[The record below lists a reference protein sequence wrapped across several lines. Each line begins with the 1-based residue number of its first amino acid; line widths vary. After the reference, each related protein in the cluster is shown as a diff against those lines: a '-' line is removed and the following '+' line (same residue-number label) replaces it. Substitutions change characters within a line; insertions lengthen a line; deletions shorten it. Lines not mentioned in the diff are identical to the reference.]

1 MAVLTK
7 ITQRSLADNAV
18 SSAKIQADALGAT
31 DLAPNSVGASE
42 LADDAV
48 DAAAIA
54 DGAVTDAKLSAG
66 TAEGDSFSLPGQHVK
81 IPSVTTTQRNALTA
95 AVGMLIY
102 NSTLGI
108 LQQYN
113 ATGWQSI
120 TSPPTVTSINPTT
133 ADETNDSIVITG
145 SNFEVGATVKII
157 GNNGTEYDPA
167 STTRNSSS
175 QITITRGSNI
185 TVSNEPYD
193 IKVNNPSGLS
203 ATLEN
208 ALDAGGSPS
217 WTSFL
222 NGLTG
227 AGQATSGRIA
237 TISDLATGSHDTLSA
252 TDPDGNTITYS
263 VIGTN
268 TWAAQNIALNAST
281 GVVSGDP
288 TNQTSD
294 TTYTNTIR
302 ATDTGGNYTD
312 QSLNII
318 VQKGLDGS
326 TSSRAAKS
334 CQKIMNLTSTTTSG
348 TYWNYADTNVAAA
361 QHYCDMST
369 HSGIG
374 WTLVATRANNTSLA
388 GSGTHDT
395 LSLIHI

>member
-1 MAVLTK
+1 MA
-7 ITQRSLADNAV
+7 
-18 SSAKIQADALGAT
+18 
-31 DLAPNSVGASE
+31 
-42 LADDAV
+42 
-48 DAAAIA
+48 
-54 DGAVTDAKLSAG
+54 
-66 TAEGDSFSLPGQHVK
+66 
-81 IPSVTTTQRNALTA
+81 
-95 AVGMLIY
+95 
-102 NSTLGI
+102 
-108 LQQYN
+108 
-113 ATGWQSI
+113 
-120 TSPPTVTSINPTT
+120 
-133 ADETNDSIVITG
+133 
-145 SNFEVGATVKII
+145 
-157 GNNGTEYDPA
+157 
-167 STTRNSSS
+167 
-175 QITITRGSNI
+175 
-185 TVSNEPYD
+185 
-193 IKVNNPSGLS
+193 
-203 ATLEN
+203 N

-237 TISDLATGSHDTLSA
+237 TITDLATGTHDTLAA

-348 TYWNYADTNVAAA
+348 TYWIYADTSVAAA

-374 WTLVATRANNTSLA
+374 WTLVATRANNTA
-388 GSGTHDT
+388 ISGTGTQDT
-395 LSLIHI
+395 RGSYGTTLTTMGQSIGGNGADNLYKGDWQHFGAWIYARQEIGPAIGGRPGTNIYFKTISTNAHRTFFGIDLAYHQSYTTSSDNYLDCYTNFKAVGTPVSGLSLIHI